1 MVESSEQIAAK
12 ELEEKMTEMVV
23 EEKPVESAKLSK
35 AAKKRLK
42 EKEKKQAAKE
52 KNTAEKEEKK
62 LEVVEIKE
70 GTGWEQDNSHIRL
83 LGSWKADETRVQT
96 HPATIPI
103 VAQYPKAIYPIAQTM
118 EYV

>member
-42 EKEKKQAAKE
+42 EKEK
-52 KNTAEKEEKK
+52 NP
-62 LEVVEIKE
+62 EVVSRLMQQIMQWK
-70 GTGWEQDNSHIRL
+70 GTLPERPSGDVFSSEREKSL
-83 LGSWKADETRVQT
+83 
-96 HPATIPI
+96 PAR
-103 VAQYPKAIYPIAQTM
+103 KR
-118 EYV
+118 